1 MSPAAVFPENFSPAK
16 PYKIQTH
23 VACEAAKAVRELGE
37 EPGLPLLIYEVTAKH
52 PEFFLQDGIHPN
64 KLGAGTIAR
73 TAYEKLK
80 DLGY

>member
-1 MSPAAVFPENFSPAK
+1 MSSGRSRD
-16 PYKIQTH
+16 
-23 VACEAAKAVRELGE
+23 CL
-37 EPGLPLLIYEVTAKH
+37 LLIYEVTAKH